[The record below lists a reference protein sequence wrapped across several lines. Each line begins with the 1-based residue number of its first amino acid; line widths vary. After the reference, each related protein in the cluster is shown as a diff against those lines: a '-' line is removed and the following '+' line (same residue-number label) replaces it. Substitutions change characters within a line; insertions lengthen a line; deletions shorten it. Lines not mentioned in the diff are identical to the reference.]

1 MHGTNHVTEITKNKA
16 AEQIQTIWRE
26 ILSANDYKRKNKKVS
41 IHGTIMTTR
50 KHKIRLDNRQ
60 ILYGEQKIGLEKIMT
75 IKKE

>member
-1 MHGTNHVTEITKNKA
+1 
-16 AEQIQTIWRE
+16 
-26 ILSANDYKRKNKKVS
+26 
-41 IHGTIMTTR
+41 MTTR